1 MSLVQVALKHPD
13 VNGFPL
19 LQLWKKERVKIK
31 SQRQLNLN
39 CIEKKCEIH
48 LQNRQFV
55 ALVYAALFYPNLEG
69 EELLNR
75 FEELQGEAC
84 EPNSPIACVSLG
96 LEFRVWG
103 LRFGTP
109 KGR

>member
-39 CIEKKCEIH
+39 CVEKKCEIH

-55 ALVYAALFYPNLEG
+55 ALVYAALFFPNLEG
-69 EELLNR
+69 AELLDK

-84 EPNSPIACVSLG
+84 EPNSPLASVNP
-96 LEFRVWG
+96 G
-103 LRFGTP
+103 LRL
-109 KGR
+109 